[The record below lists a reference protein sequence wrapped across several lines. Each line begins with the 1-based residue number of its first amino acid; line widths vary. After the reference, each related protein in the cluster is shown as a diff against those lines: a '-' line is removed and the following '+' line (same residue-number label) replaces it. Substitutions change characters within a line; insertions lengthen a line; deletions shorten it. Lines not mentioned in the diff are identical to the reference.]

1 MSDFLLKT
9 FVFFLPCGTLNMF
22 FLKKL
27 TRFHTLKHFFPSEF
41 LFLLPT
47 LFFVYFPD
55 YLYILF
61 FVKLSEIFYVSHM
74 KNTFS
79 LGFTHEF
86 F

>member
-1 MSDFLLKT
+1 
-9 FVFFLPCGTLNMF
+9 MF